1 MWFFSFHQSNKITI
15 ALYISCIHVLTT
27 STVDSHTMAIR
38 MPFSAFGICLST
50 SYKQEINKNRMLL
63 HMKSGNGKQR
73 YNVRI
78 MSSMMIC
85 DSDITPDPTP
95 SEMIKE
101 FYKCMNEKN
110 VKRLENYLAKDCF
123 FEDYSF
129 PKPFSGKKEVSRF
142 LKQLTAGMGPNVEF
156 RVSHI
161 YEGDDDLIAGVNW
174 HLEWK
179 NKQVPFTRGCSLYR
193 LTREGER
200 LTIRNAQV
208 FVESPIKPGDLFLV
222 LLKIV
227 TSLFDAFP
235 EATEW
240 FFRSQKMIVQVLLK
254 IYSMFLVPF
263 ISPIVSFYV
272 NLGKVIVQFVSIAL
286 KILEWC
292 YRFFTTTEN

>member
-1 MWFFSFHQSNKITI
+1 
-15 ALYISCIHVLTT
+15 
-27 STVDSHTMAIR
+27 
-38 MPFSAFGICLST
+38 MPLSAFGIHVST
-50 SYKQEINKNRMLL
+50 LHKHETNKNQVQLRMK
-63 HMKSGNGKQR
+63 MGNENKR
-73 YNVRI
+73 YNMRYMPLV
-78 MSSMMIC
+78 MIG
-85 DSDITPDPTP
+85 DSGVTSELTP
-95 SEMIKE
+95 SDTIKE

-110 VKRLENYLAKDCF
+110 VKRLESYLADDCF

-129 PKPFSGKKEVSRF
+129 PKPFKGKKEVIRF
-142 LKQLTAGMGPNVEF
+142 LKQLTTGMGPNVEF
-156 RVSHI
+156 HVSDI
-161 YEGDDDLIAGVNW
+161 YEGGGDLIAGVNW

-179 NKQVPFTRGCSLYR
+179 NKQVPFTRGCSVYR

-200 LTIRNAQV
+200 LRIRNALV

-240 FFRSQKMIVQVLLK
+240 FFRSQKLILQVLLK
-254 IYSMFLVPF
+254 IYSIFLVPF

-272 NLGKVIVQFVSIAL
+272 NLGKFIVRFVSIVL

-292 YRFFTTTEN
+292 SKSFTSED